1 VSELLTPAR
10 PDRPS
15 RAERTVLAL
24 TLAALAVWG
33 LGFELARV
41 WTPWAMELAGW
52 LWSWFGGGGF
62 LNPLGA
68 LAWVSGLWA
77 AMDSVVVA
85 LIFIAAGL
93 LVCWILRFIPF
104 KWWILA
110 ARLYLGYV
118 FVDAS
123 FEKILH
129 PQVFASAMTN
139 YDLFPH
145 ALVNLASLFLPW
157 LEMLTGLGLILGVQ
171 ARLMAFLL
179 SGLLSW
185 FIFAIIVNI
194 FRGNAFD
201 CGCGTAGDDALGWGV
216 VWRDVY
222 MLGSAVTIF
231 LFDRG
236 FVSLDRLFRRR
247 RR

>member
-1 VSELLTPAR
+1 MREVLAAAR

-15 RAERTVLAL
+15 RPERLLLAL

-33 LGFELARV
+33 LGFELGRV
-41 WTPWAMELAGW
+41 WTPGGLELAGW
-52 LWSWFGGGGF
+52 LWSWFGGGGV
-62 LNPLGA
+62 LKPLGA
-68 LAWVSGLWA
+68 VAGVSGLWA
-77 AMDSVVVA
+77 AVDTAAFA

-93 LVCWILRFIPF
+93 LAWWIMRLIPF
-104 KWWILA
+104 KWLILA

-118 FVDAS
+118 FVDAAV
-123 FEKILH
+123 EKILY
-129 PQVFASAMTN
+129 PQVFASTMTA

-157 LEMLTGLGLILGVQ
+157 LELLTGLGLILGVQ

-179 SGLLSW
+179 SGMLGW
-185 FIFAIIVNI
+185 FLFAIIVNI
-194 FRGNAFD
+194 FRGNSFD

-222 MLGSAVTIF
+222 MLGIALTIF

-236 FVSLDRLFRRR
+236 FLSMDRLFRRR
-247 RR
+247 R